1 MVVTERKAFITSS
14 LQKNK
19 KKHWQA
25 MKEREQKD
33 ETESKKTKP
42 STNQEDTR
50 NTSGDAGET

>member
-1 MVVTERKAFITSS
+1 
-14 LQKNK
+14 
-19 KKHWQA
+19 